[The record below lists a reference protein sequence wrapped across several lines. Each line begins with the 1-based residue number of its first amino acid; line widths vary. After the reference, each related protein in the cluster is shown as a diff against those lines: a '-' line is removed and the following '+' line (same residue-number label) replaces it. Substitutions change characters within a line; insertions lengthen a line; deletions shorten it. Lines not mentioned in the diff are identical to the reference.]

1 MFERKQTRRTR
12 PYPML
17 VAALVLLGGTVPAGA
32 ADLGLTVTPPLVSE
46 GVSCDAPEVQGFPD
60 VWLGHF
66 AGGASAYSGAGGS
79 ILLDWR
85 DEKLCF
91 PGRRSCDRWVG
102 RMRQEFHH
110 PEGDY
115 TCLAIR

>member
-1 MFERKQTRRTR
+1 MPEQRRTR
-12 PYPML
+12 CLPVL
-17 VAALVLLGGTVPAGA
+17 TLAVALLAGGAPAGA
-32 ADLGLTVTPPLVSE
+32 ADLGSISRPPLADQ
-46 GVSCDAPEVQGFPD
+46 GVSCEAPEVQAFPD